1 MQPKVT
7 HEHAGSIV
15 SMKCD
20 VNFIAYY
27 RKEDRTQNTM
37 PKQIANYQSLCLNLT
52 RSTNQDN
59 KQTQSDLS
67 GDAGMFL
74 EGQAD
79 CLD

>member
-1 MQPKVT
+1 
-7 HEHAGSIV
+7 
-15 SMKCD
+15 MKCD

-27 RKEDRTQNTM
+27 GKADRTQKIM
-37 PKQIANYQSLCLNLT
+37 PKEIANYQSLCINLT

-59 KQTQSDLS
+59 KQAQSDLS
-67 GDAGMFL
+67 GDAEIFL